1 MPIPIVLA
9 AGVIRMVA
17 PTVARALIKSGIAKK
32 ATKKAVDS
40 MKGYI
45 PKATK
50 KEAEDLAKN
59 TSIGKT
65 STSATRPKP
74 DAAAAARGA
83 GNAAARAKKD
93 KDKTDQKNIAER
105 MAQEKIAKNL
115 NKRNLPTTTNKPL
128 ATTGGRNVT
137 TSGERS
143 LTGAAR
149 RKALRERQRKNNK
162 VVGVSKEG
170 AKAASRASQI
180 GSAGTENQTETSKSK
195 VKIAPRPKAKPEAK
209 TAPRPKP
216 KPEAKTAPRPKAKPK
231 AKFDTEGGLYKQ
243 YEFAKKRDLPIA
255 GATQKYYDEMENVA
269 LNKKGGMIKKSAV
282 KKRKGFSGRG
292 AGAARRGF

>member
-209 TAPRPKP
+209 TAPRPK
-216 KPEAKTAPRPKAKPK
+216 AKPK